1 MSIIGQYADLKVAKL
16 VDFGVYLEGE
26 NEELILLPTRYVPA
40 KTQIDDTINVF
51 IYRDSEDRIIATTLK
66 PFATVGQFA
75 AMQVKIVS
83 RVGAFLDWGLA
94 KDLLVPFSEQNE
106 KMIEGNTY
114 LVYVYLDNVSG
125 RIVGTAKIERILY
138 DKEHSYNQGDK
149 VNIIVG
155 KRTELGYQALIEDN
169 ALGMIYK
176 NEIFGHLK
184 TGDKRVAYI
193 KKIREDGKI
202 DISLQQQGYEKE
214 IPNSGQQILDMLKA
228 EEGFL
233 PVNDKSSPEDI
244 HYLLNM
250 SKKNF
255 KKAIGLLYKQRLIR
269 IEENGIYLIIG

>member
-26 NEELILLPTRYVPA
+26 NEELILLPSQYVPE
-40 KTQIDDTINVF
+40 KTQIDDTISVF
-51 IYRDSEDRIIATTLK
+51 VYRDSEDRVIATTLK
-66 PFATVGQFA
+66 PIATVGQFA
-75 AMQVKIVS
+75 PMKVKAVS

-106 KMIEGNTY
+106 KMSEGNIY
-114 LVYVYLDNVSG
+114 LVYVYLDSVTG
-125 RIVGTAKIERILY
+125 RIVGTAKIERILH
-138 DKEHSYNQGDK
+138 DKEHNHNEGDK
-149 VNIIVG
+149 INIIVG
-155 KRTELGYQALIEDN
+155 KRTELGYQVLIEDD

-176 NEIFGHLK
+176 NEVFGHLK

-193 KKIREDGKI
+193 KKIRPDGKI
-202 DISLQQQGYEKE
+202 DVSLQQQGYEKE
-214 IPNSGQQILDMLKA
+214 IPNSGQQILEMLKA

-244 HYLLNM
+244 YYLLNM

-255 KKAIGLLYKQRLIR
+255 KKAIGMLYKQRLIT
-269 IEENGIYLIIG
+269 IEENGIYLKNK

>member
-26 NEELILLPTRYVPA
+26 NEELILLPAQYVPE
-40 KTQIDDTINVF
+40 KTQIDDTISVF
-51 IYRDSEDRIIATTLK
+51 VYRDSEDRIIATTLK

-75 AMQVKIVS
+75 AMKVKVVS

-106 KMIEGNTY
+106 KMKEGNTY
-114 LVYVYLDNVSG
+114 LVYVYLDSLTG
-125 RIVGTAKIERILY
+125 RIVGTAKLERVLFE
-138 DKEHSYNQGDK
+138 KEHQHTEGEK

-155 KRTELGYQALIEDN
+155 KRTELGYQVLIEED
-169 ALGMIYK
+169 ALGMVYK

-193 KKIREDGKI
+193 KKIRPDGKI

-214 IPNSGQQILDMLKA
+214 VPNSVQLILEMLKA

-233 PVNDKSSPEDI
+233 PVNDKSSP
-244 HYLLNM
+244 
-250 SKKNF
+250 
-255 KKAIGLLYKQRLIR
+255 
-269 IEENGIYLIIG
+269 NGIYLKNE